1 MWSHNTSP
9 DNTNKRA
16 GTVNKNSTTIRP
28 PTVASIAEEAVR
40 EAFASCLDKIMRN
53 AAEHYPTAQVGTAV
67 RAFSKAAHERLTWMR
82 GIEDA
87 EEAAWRARGDAKVLR
102 RAERARERANKA
114 ARARRATMRLVV
126 DNTAG

>member
-1 MWSHNTSP
+1 LWSHNTPP

-16 GTVNKNSTTIRP
+16 GAVNNDSTTIRP
-28 PTVASIAEEAVR
+28 PTVAAIAEEAVR
-40 EAFASCLDKIMRN
+40 EAFASCLDKIIRN
-53 AAEHYPTAQVGTAV
+53 AAEHYPTAQIGTAV

-87 EEAAWRARGDAKVLR
+87 EEAAWRARADAKAMQ
-102 RAERARERANKA
+102 RAERVKERANKVA
-114 ARARRATMRLVV
+114 QARRAAMHLIV